1 MYFLKSIKSEKE
13 LDIITEPIAK
23 NLANGDIIFLEGAL
37 ASGKTTCIR
46 EIIKSVSLIKK
57 KSFSFQGSPTYQKA
71 NTYDF
76 KNLNI
81 LHFDFYNLKQNDQN
95 DLEDYIIDNS
105 ILMEWPSKN
114 MNEKYNLEALFISI
128 SIQNNVRIFKLHTHS
143 IKWLKIIKSI

>member
-1 MYFLKSIKSEKE
+1 MHFLKSIKSEKK
-13 LDIITEPIAK
+13 LDSITEPIAK

-95 DLEDYIIDNS
+95 DLEDYIVDNS
-105 ILMEWPSKN
+105 ILMEWPSKK
-114 MNEKYNLEALFISI
+114 MKEKYNLEALFISI

-143 IKWLKIIKSI
+143 KKWLKIIKLI

>member
-1 MYFLKSIKSEKE
+1 MHFLKSIKSEKK
-13 LDIITEPIAK
+13 LDSITEPIAK

-57 KSFSFQGSPTYQKA
+57 KIFSFQGSPTYQKA

-81 LHFDFYNLKQNDQN
+81 LHFDFYNLKQDDQN
-95 DLEDYIIDNS
+95 DLEDYVIDNS

-114 MNEKYNLEALFISI
+114 MKEKYNLEALFISI

-143 IKWLKIIKSI
+143 IKWLKIIKLI

>member
-1 MYFLKSIKSEKE
+1 LHFLKSIKSEKE

-23 NLANGDIIFLEGAL
+23 NLANGDIVFFEGEL

-46 EIIKSVSLIKK
+46 EIIKSVALTKK
-57 KSFSFQGSPTYQKA
+57 KFFSFQGSPTYQKA

>member
-1 MYFLKSIKSEKE
+1 MHFLKSIKSEKK
-13 LDIITEPIAK
+13 LDSITEPIAK

-95 DLEDYIIDNS
+95 DLEDYIVDNS

-114 MNEKYNLEALFISI
+114 MKGKYNLEALFISI

-143 IKWLKIIKSI
+143 KKWLKIIKLI

>member
-1 MYFLKSIKSEKE
+1 MHFLKSIKSEKE
-13 LDIITEPIAK
+13 LDCITEPIAK
-23 NLANGDIIFLEGAL
+23 NLANGDIIFLEGEL

-128 SIQNNVRIFKLHTHS
+128 SIQNNVRIFELHTHNT
-143 IKWLKIIKSI
+143 KWLKKK

>member
-1 MYFLKSIKSEKE
+1 MHFLKSIKSEKK
-13 LDIITEPIAK
+13 LDSITEPIAK

-57 KSFSFQGSPTYQKA
+57 KSFSFHGSPTYQKA

>member
-1 MYFLKSIKSEKE
+1 MHFLKSIKSEKK
-13 LDIITEPIAK
+13 LDSITEPIAK

-95 DLEDYIIDNS
+95 DLEDYIVDNS

>member
-1 MYFLKSIKSEKE
+1 MHFLKSIKSEKK
-13 LDIITEPIAK
+13 LDSITEPIAK

-95 DLEDYIIDNS
+95 DLEDYIVDNS
-105 ILMEWPSKN
+105 ILMEWPS
-114 MNEKYNLEALFISI
+114 
-128 SIQNNVRIFKLHTHS
+128 
-143 IKWLKIIKSI
+143 

>member
-1 MYFLKSIKSEKE
+1 MNFLKSINSEKE
-13 LDIITEPIAK
+13 LNIITKPIAK
-23 NLANGDIIFLEGAL
+23 NLSNGDIVFLEGEL

-46 EIIKSVSLIKK
+46 EIIRLVALIKK
-57 KSFSFQGSPTYQKA
+57 KQFFFQGSPTYQKA

-95 DLEDYIIDNS
+95 DLEDYIVDNG
-105 ILMEWPSKN
+105 ILMEWPSEN
-114 MNEKYNLEALFISI
+114 MKEKYNSEALFISI

-143 IKWLKIIKSI
+143 TKWLKIIKSI